1 MWITHYYNG
10 IMIAYDLLCDCDKV
24 HLCKAA
30 SAQTPRA
37 SAPLIKVERALP
49 NTLTISRSSQ
59 RLMAPIT
66 QDGFLM
72 LLERI
77 LLPYISES
85 KFVLSVVYFMWAHI
99 LI

>member
-24 HLCKAA
+24 HLCKDA

-49 NTLTISRSSQ
+49 NALSRSSQ
-59 RLMAPIT
+59 RLMTPIT
-66 QDGFLM
+66 QDGFF
-72 LLERI
+72 LLAQKECY
-77 LLPYISES
+77 LQDDFAPLY
-85 KFVLSVVYFMWAHI
+85 
-99 LI
+99 

>member
-37 SAPLIKVERALP
+37 SAPLIKRLKGPFQMLSHAAL
-49 NTLTISRSSQ
+49 R
-59 RLMAPIT
+59 
-66 QDGFLM
+66 D
-72 LLERI
+72 
-77 LLPYISES
+77 
-85 KFVLSVVYFMWAHI
+85 
-99 LI
+99 